1 MKHIKNESRSE
12 YLEFLRGFELKKRKF
27 NIDSKNRVVLVI
39 PPSFVEILLEKR
51 GENFEKIVNSS
62 KHKGALSYIGE
73 KLSFDHSLFTSFFES
88 SLNDIISHIKIIF
101 NADICRDL
109 DGVVMVGG
117 FAESMF
123 VNSAVKKAFPY
134 KKFIIPMDAGLA
146 VAKGAVLYG
155 HDPGIICSRT
165 CRYTYGKS
173 ICTPFDSTLHAG
185 KKSVLIKG
193 KRYCPGTF
201 KKFFTIGQQVSIGEY
216 VEMESSFTFDDKGRM
231 IGRYEPLY
239 LSVYISGE
247 KSPLSVD
254 EEGCILLGKVK
265 IESEHGMWPEKV
277 FVKTKMEIA
286 GTEIKVTATMH
297 TGEQVTTM
305 FDFL

>member
-1 MKHIKNESRSE
+1 MKHIKNESRSD

-39 PPSFVEILLEKR
+39 PLSFVEVLLEKS

-62 KHKGALSYIGE
+62 KYKGALSYIGE

-88 SLNDIISHIKIIF
+88 SLNDIISHIKIKIIF
-101 NADICRDL
+101 NADIT
-109 DGVVMVGG
+109 
-117 FAESMF
+117 FA
-123 VNSAVKKAFPY
+123 
-134 KKFIIPMDAGLA
+134 
-146 VAKGAVLYG
+146 
-155 HDPGIICSRT
+155 
-165 CRYTYGKS
+165 
-173 ICTPFDSTLHAG
+173 
-185 KKSVLIKG
+185 
-193 KRYCPGTF
+193 
-201 KKFFTIGQQVSIGEY
+201 
-216 VEMESSFTFDDKGRM
+216 DKGRM

-297 TGEQVTTM
+297 TGEQVTAM